1 MAIVLTTTSDQT
13 LLPNQSLI
21 FSRDTQTGCDV
32 AFRNNSGSLVTRFNS
47 LYDVAFTGNISVAT
61 ADQPI
66 ELSVEVSG
74 TPFFTM
80 QQVPGVADAP
90 VNVAGYKIL
99 NNLGCCCGNNVQATI
114 TVTNTGTNA
123 LTVASGASLS
133 VAAKRS

>member
-1 MAIVLTTTSDQT
+1 MAIVLTTAADQT

-21 FSRDTQTGCDV
+21 FTRDTQTGCDV

-66 ELSVEVSG
+66 ELSVMVSG

-80 QQVPGVADAP
+80 QQTPGVADQA
-90 VNVAGYKIL
+90 VNVSGFKIL
-99 NNLGCCCGNNVQATI
+99 NNLGCCSGNNVQATI

-123 LTVASGASLS
+123 LTVPAGASLS
-133 VAAKRS
+133 VVARRS

>member
-1 MAIVLTTTSDQT
+1 MAIVLTTTADQT

-32 AFRNNSGSLVTRFNS
+32 AFRNNSGSVATRMNA
-47 LYDVAFTGNISVAT
+47 LYDVMFVGNISVAT

-74 TPFFTM
+74 SPFFTM
-80 QQVPGVADAP
+80 QQTPGVADQA
-90 VNVAGYKIL
+90 VNVSGYKIL

-123 LTVASGASLS
+123 LTVPAGASLS
-133 VAAKRS
+133 VAARRS